1 MAAMA
6 RSAPTP
12 CEMEL
17 AISSPSVYSRT
28 LRFLFASFAEVSAG
42 SWRCARAL
50 RRSRGLNCDG
60 VQAWDA
66 AGVAGAS
73 PAPEGISGD
82 AGYVVSVSIGTSYTI
97 RTA

>member
-17 AISSPSVYSRT
+17 AISSPNVYSRT
-28 LRFLFASFAEVSAG
+28 LCFLFASFAEVSAG
-42 SWRCARAL
+42 SLRWARAS

-60 VQAWDA
+60 VQAWEA
-66 AGVAGAS
+66 AGAAGAS

-82 AGYVVSVSIGTSYTI
+82 AGYVVSVSIGTSYT
-97 RTA
+97 THAA